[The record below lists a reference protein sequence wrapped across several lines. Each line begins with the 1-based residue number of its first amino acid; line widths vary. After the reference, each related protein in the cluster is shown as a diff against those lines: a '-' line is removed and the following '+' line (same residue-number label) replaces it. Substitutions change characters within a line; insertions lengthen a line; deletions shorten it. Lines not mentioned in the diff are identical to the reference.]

1 MLKSPHI
8 VGLFCPY
15 RRSLLTLLWPAQAV
29 FHTLNL
35 FNYDVTN
42 KCLIAEGW
50 CVCVRACV
58 SVCLIAEGWGV
69 CF

>member
-1 MLKSPHI
+1 VIRST
-8 VGLFCPY
+8 GEY
-15 RRSLLTLLWPAQAV
+15 RKNKLRGIAGSMLLWEAHVVREKAV

-50 CVCVRACV
+50 YVCVCV
-58 SVCLIAEGWGV
+58 
-69 CF
+69 